1 MATLIFPVILA
12 PQFGFTIL
20 RVPASVISLFL
31 AHKRETDVHLIV
43 SDACAEGR
51 PGVGA
56 QRFHGNWD
64 WTVVGEFCHLVQG
77 CEKKITLGKNS
88 IDDDIK
94 QISY

>member
-1 MATLIFPVILA
+1 MRSSKITQAGSRPSEGPMATLIFPVILA

-31 AHKRETDVHLIV
+31 AHKRKTDVHLIV

-56 QRFHGNWD
+56 RCPNVLW
-64 WTVVGEFCHLVQG
+64 
-77 CEKKITLGKNS
+77 
-88 IDDDIK
+88 
-94 QISY
+94 